1 MTLDKKE
8 MGLRIKEAR
17 KIHGEKQGKNRE
29 KYTGQN
35 LADDIGISRSYLGDI
50 ESGRIYPNY
59 EVLTAISSACCLPL
73 SFFDTD
79 HQVIFL

>member
-1 MTLDKKE
+1 M
-8 MGLRIKEAR
+8 
-17 KIHGEKQGKNRE
+17 GKNRE
-29 KYTGQN
+29 KIGKKYTGQN

-79 HQVIFL
+79 H